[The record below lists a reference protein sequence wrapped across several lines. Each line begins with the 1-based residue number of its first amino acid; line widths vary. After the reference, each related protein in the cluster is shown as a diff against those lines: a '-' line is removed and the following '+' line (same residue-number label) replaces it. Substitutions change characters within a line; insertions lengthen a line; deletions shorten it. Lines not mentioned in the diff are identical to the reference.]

1 MGDAPTYWAE
11 KEVDVKDGTVPELAI
26 AVERGGRI
34 RGRLVFDEGVAAPLD
49 QDLLG
54 TALAVHRA
62 DAIHFGRSQV
72 ARVERD
78 ASFVTVGLPPG
89 SYVLSLSTDPLQ
101 RAGLR
106 PIEVRVAGRDVTSS
120 SIELGTSDRT
130 EVTVLVSKQAAEISG
145 VVRDRLGTVVGG
157 ASVYVFPID
166 RRQWSTMSIGL
177 STLRLRWARTDRG
190 GTFTIPGIPPGQ
202 YFVLARSGF
211 QPQWGADDVLSEFA
225 KVAVRATVS
234 GQERRILDLIVSGR

>member
-1 MGDAPTYWAE
+1 
-11 KEVDVKDGTVPELAI
+11 
-26 AVERGGRI
+26 
-34 RGRLVFDEGVAAPLD
+34 
-49 QDLLG
+49 
-54 TALAVHRA
+54 
-62 DAIHFGRSQV
+62 
-72 ARVERD
+72 
-78 ASFVTVGLPPG
+78 
-89 SYVLSLSTDPLQ
+89 
-101 RAGLR
+101 
-106 PIEVRVAGRDVTSS
+106 VTSS